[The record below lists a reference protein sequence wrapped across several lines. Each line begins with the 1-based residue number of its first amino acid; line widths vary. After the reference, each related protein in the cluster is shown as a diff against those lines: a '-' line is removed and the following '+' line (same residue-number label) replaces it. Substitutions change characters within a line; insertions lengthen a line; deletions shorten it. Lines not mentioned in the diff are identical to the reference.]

1 MNSYA
6 MLTEP
11 SLERNG
17 KRNDEGSSECVVGFL
32 RSRLALSSRKLLLQ
46 DPCKEDG
53 DKGNKNR
60 VNLGSLPICFSMFM
74 LPNSFPH
81 AFRVI

>member
-6 MLTEP
+6 MVTES

-46 DPCKEDG
+46 DPCKEDS

-60 VNLGSLPICFSMFM
+60 VKSGWFAYLVTPCSCFLTPFLSLSG
-74 LPNSFPH
+74 
-81 AFRVI
+81 

>member
-6 MLTEP
+6 MLTE
-11 SLERNG
+11 STLERNG
-17 KRNDEGSSECVVGFL
+17 KRNDEVSSECIVGFL
-32 RSRLALSSRKLLLQ
+32 RSKLALSSRKLLLQ
-46 DPCKEDG
+46 DPCKEDS

-60 VNLGSLPICFSMFM
+60 VNLSSLPICFSLFM
-74 LPNSFPH
+74 LPNSFPL